1 MPKFDNINQLDFT
14 TEELEYFEQEMRKYR
29 LPWIT
34 KMWKKYG
41 VPFIRYS
48 ILPVFI
54 ILFVL
59 FVIYNSVSY
68 GYEWIW
74 DVSKAVV
81 LFYIFVF
88 GGFTLISHLSELWST
103 NKLRR
108 KLELSKWEFQ
118 ILVVTFQITGMD

>member
-1 MPKFDNINQLDFT
+1 MPNFDDIYALDYT
-14 TEELEYFEQEMRKYR
+14 ADELKYFENEMRKYK

-34 KMWKKYG
+34 KAWKKYG

-59 FVIYNSVSY
+59 FIIYNSVSY

-74 DVSKAVV
+74 DVSKAIV
-81 LFYIFVF
+81 LFYILVF
-88 GGFTLISHLSELWST
+88 GIFTLVAHVSELIST
-103 NKLRR
+103 NRLRKR
-108 KLELSKWEFQ
+108 LGLSKRDFN
-118 ILVVTFQITGMD
+118 ILVITFQITGM